1 MSAGGDYT
9 RVQFGAMEQGQSD
22 FQRTYTSLQTEIEQL
37 ESQLNTNLGEWIGSA
52 QQAYHEAQAQWN
64 AAMAN
69 MQGVI
74 QQIGVVIGQA
84 NDAYQQA
91 EAQNTSRWG

>member
-22 FQRTYTSLQTEIEQL
+22 FQRTYTSLQSEIEHL

-52 QQAYHEAQAQWN
+52 QQAYHDAQAQWN
-64 AAMAN
+64 AAIAN

-91 EAQNTSRWG
+91 EVQNTRRWG